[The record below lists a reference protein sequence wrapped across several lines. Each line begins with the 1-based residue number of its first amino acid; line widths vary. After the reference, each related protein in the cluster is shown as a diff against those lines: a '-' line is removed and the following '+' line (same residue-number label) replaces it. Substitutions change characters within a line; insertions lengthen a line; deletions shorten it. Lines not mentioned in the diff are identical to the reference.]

1 MKIILNIVF
10 AYILIAY
17 SFGEEFLLVAL
28 EYINRETD
36 TPIMKITKC
45 IILSLVSTIIFFT
58 LYIFMLGNPITNIL
72 VWSTIGFFVFNA
84 LLTYTYYYTN
94 EGSNLEF
101 YYFVFTKFIM
111 VGIMFPF

>member
-10 AYILIAY
+10 AFILIAY
-17 SFGEEFLLVAL
+17 SFGEELLLVAL
-28 EYINRETD
+28 EYVDKDND

-45 IILSLVSTIIFFT
+45 VILSLVSTIIFFA
-58 LYIFMLGNPITNIL
+58 LYVFMLGNPITNIL

-84 LLTYTYYYTN
+84 LLNYTYYYTN
-94 EGSNLEF
+94 DGSNLEF